1 MVLKSS
7 MYFPAYGRARTG
19 EINLRI
25 LNIHIRIPSA
35 GIVHCAWGV
44 KVMNVLFT
52 YTYQIQKHLCFLLS
66 SERFSNHGR
75 VRTAMSTNMRYE
87 CDVTPVGIDTFVH

>member
-1 MVLKSS
+1 M
-7 MYFPAYGRARTG
+7 
-19 EINLRI
+19 
-25 LNIHIRIPSA
+25 
-35 GIVHCAWGV
+35 CC
-44 KVMNVLFT
+44 

>member
-35 GIVHCAWGV
+35 GIVHCTWEAGGL
-44 KVMNVLFT
+44 NVLL
-52 YTYQIQKHLCFLLS
+52 HLP
-66 SERFSNHGR
+66 N
-75 VRTAMSTNMRYE
+75 TKA
-87 CDVTPVGIDTFVH
+87 FVFFAEQ